1 MVNFE
6 NGVTPIN
13 DTNLNKAQ
21 QDLMTEI
28 NKKMFFEIGGSLANA
43 MYWRIGKLNQYFGSL
58 VTLNIWAENGYV
70 ETIHLN
76 IGYIAGQGVVLEKIG
91 TASVFGSKPFTKAR
105 LVYKA
110 SDCYLELYNAQP
122 LTGLKVYLT
131 IHSSKNYMCDFEKQN
146 AIGSIPSGYSF
157 KEIDI

>member
-105 LVYKA
+105 LVYKG
-110 SDCYLELYNAQP
+110 SDCYLELYTPQALSNP
-122 LTGLKVYLT
+122 KIYMT
-131 IHSSKNYMCDFEKQN
+131 IHSSKNYMCDFETQN
-146 AIGSIPSGYSF
+146 VMGSIPSGYSF
-157 KEIDI
+157 KEIDL

>member
-105 LVYKA
+105 LVYKG
-110 SDCYLELYNAQP
+110 SDCYLELYTPQG
-122 LTGLKVYLT
+122 LTNPKIYMT
-131 IHSSKNYMCDFEKQN
+131 IHSSKNYMCDFTAQN
-146 AIGSIPSGYSF
+146 VAGSIPSGYSF
-157 KEIDI
+157 KEIDL